1 MLKKIMPST
10 WSDWIKPLLLGAFL
24 VYIAIKVPVFF
35 SANNLVS
42 VLSQGAVIGVASIG
56 MTMVILAGEIDISVG
71 GMA

>member
-10 WSDWIKPLLLGAFL
+10 WSDWIKPLLLVAFL
-24 VYIAIKVPVFF
+24 VYIAINVPVFF

-56 MTMVILAGEIDISVG
+56 MTMVIMAGEIDISVG

>member
-10 WSDWIKPLLLGAFL
+10 WSDWIKPLLLVAFL
-24 VYIAIKVPVFF
+24 VYIAIKVPVFV

-71 GMA
+71 GTA

>member
-1 MLKKIMPST
+1 MLKKIIPST
-10 WSDWIKPLLLGAFL
+10 WSDWIKPLLVAFL
-24 VYIAIKVPVFF
+24 VYIVIKVPVFF